1 MISNRDLYRGRY
13 LLAVYDQDDR
23 LLGVETEVQGLQK
36 YYNVNGNYNIAISWC
51 MKHQKKKL
59 VLIDCLE
66 RHNDCFK
73 EEDKKFLEFVE
84 SHHKKSQQEISQ
96 EIKASVRTY
105 YRKKKILENEKES
118 IA

>member
-23 LLGVETEVQGLQK
+23 LLGVETKLQGLQK
-36 YYNVNGNYNIAISWC
+36 YYNVNGNYNVAFDWC
-51 MKHQKKKL
+51 MKHQKIKL

-66 RHNDCFK
+66 SHDDCFK

-84 SHHKKSQQEISQ
+84 SHHKKSSQEMSQ
-96 EIKASVRTY
+96 EIKASLRTY
-105 YRKKKILENEKES
+105 ERKKKVFEKGKES